1 MPIIRLTFILVF
13 IAVLVLLASYFVSHN
28 PRYLQLIKQIVKY
41 AGLLLLMALLLYLVE
56 RVIRF

>member
-13 IAVLVLLASYFVSHN
+13 IAVLVLLASYFITRN
-28 PRYLQLIKQIVKY
+28 PRYLQLIKQILKY
-41 AGLLLLMALLLYLVE
+41 AGLLLLLALLLYLVE